1 MSIRFAVLALIAE
14 RPLHGYAI
22 HAALEERLEEL
33 CEPAYG
39 DVYRALKALAR
50 DRLVAVA
57 EQRVGRRP
65 RRKVYT
71 VTPAGLAA
79 LRAWLVARP
88 ARGRDDLP
96 LRLLLAGHCAADLVE
111 RILAVHA
118 ASAGAELEDLLA
130 QRSPGRG
137 APGLATLLRAL
148 RLEGEI
154 AKARA
159 RLELVELCR
168 TTLERHRRGVAAE
181 VLVREL
187 AEPRAARRG
196 APRAPGAT
204 G

>member
-22 HAALEERLEEL
+22 HAALEERLAQL

-65 RRKVYT
+65 RRKVYMA
-71 VTPAGLAA
+71 TPAGIAA
-79 LRAWLVARP
+79 LRAWLGSRP

-96 LRLLLAGHCAADLVE
+96 LRLLLAGLCAADLVE

-118 ASAGAELEDLLA
+118 ASAADELEDLLA
-130 QRSPGRG
+130 QRGPAIG
-137 APGLATLLRAL
+137 APKLEALLRAL
-148 RLEGEI
+148 HLEGEI

-168 TTLERHRRGVAAE
+168 TALERHRRGVPVE

-187 AEPRAARRG
+187 AGPRSTARG
-196 APRAPGAT
+196 APRAT